1 MAEIFYKN
9 TNRRHKVQ
17 NLSGA
22 STPANNGVYFCHKF
36 RNLAMKINVKYAL
49 FTLSLLTFSLLASAQ
64 TLRGTVRDAATG
76 ELLVGVNLRL
86 TGAADSLAFTTT
98 SDTSGQYVFQN
109 LRPGYYR
116 LEVNYGGYRP
126 MIIREI
132 NVAGGKETLLEL
144 SYNQDVELPLLTIVN
159 AFNRRPIQPLSEIPL
174 TREQTLRFPATFFD
188 PARLAMAYP
197 GVVNN
202 DDQANGLSVRGNSP
216 AFVRWRLEGADV
228 VNPNHLTN
236 AGTFSDRP
244 TAAAGGVLMFSA
256 QLLDNSSL
264 LTGSFPA
271 GYGDALSGV
280 MDMNLRRGN
289 SRQHEFTAQAGLIG
303 LDFAAE
309 GPLGK
314 KREGEGRES
323 ERASYLVNYRYST
336 VGLLGQMGISFGD
349 EEIDFQDLSFKL
361 NFQGKKGGGWS
372 LFGLGGLSNNVFEHK
387 TDSASVEAF
396 KDFFDIDYQSKTGI
410 IGLSNW
416 SPLGKK
422 GWLKITLAASGQSN
436 ERTSVSEQYENYDSR
451 DDIEESK
458 ISGSITLSQRLAP
471 QWRLMAGAML
481 TRQFFRGESVIYTV
495 PQERPEHEFLTT
507 QPWANISWNSR
518 DEKTTLQAGLHSM
531 IFPYK
536 DRVTVEPR
544 LTVTQQ
550 LAPNHSLA
558 LSGGRYSAIA
568 PLWLLEED
576 LDLLRA
582 WHVGLRHTW
591 NATPDWVFKG
601 EIFWQRHD
609 EVGVDNVPSTFSL
622 LNENEY
628 RIYSQMAFVYNGL
641 GQNRGL
647 ELSAEHYFSGGWFA
661 HFNTTFLKS
670 EARGSDEIWRASRWN
685 TRYIANLTAGKEWQ
699 RDIRPGQV
707 RSFGIN
713 GRFTWTD
720 GARSLPVDATASAQ
734 AGYTVFDE
742 RAGFAA
748 NPRDYLRLDLRVY
761 WKRSLGNRRNSTFAM
776 DFQNATMQENIA
788 YQYWDPYKEKVETK
802 YQLGLIPN
810 LSWRLEF

>member
-1 MAEIFYKN
+1 
-9 TNRRHKVQ
+9 
-17 NLSGA
+17 
-22 STPANNGVYFCHKF
+22 
-36 RNLAMKINVKYAL
+36 MKINAKYAL
-49 FTLSLLTFSLLASAQ
+49 LTFSFLTFSLLASAQ
-64 TLRGTVRDAATG
+64 TLRGTVRDATTG
-76 ELLVGVNLRL
+76 EMLAGVNLRL
-86 TGAADSLAFTTT
+86 IGAADSLAFTTT
-98 SDTSGQYVFQN
+98 SDVSGQYIFQN
-109 LRPGYYR
+109 LRAGYYK
-116 LEVNYGGYRP
+116 LEVQYGGFRP

-159 AFNRRPIQPLSEIPL
+159 SIARRPVQPLSEIPL
-174 TREQTLRFPATFFD
+174 PREQTLRFPAVFFD

-197 GVVNN
+197 GVANN

-216 AFVRWRLEGADV
+216 AFVRWHLEGVDV

-271 GYGDALSGV
+271 GYGDALGGV

-289 SRQHEFTAQAGLIG
+289 SRQHEFTAQIGLIG

-309 GPLGK
+309 GPLFEK
-314 KREGEGRES
+314 SKN
-323 ERASYLVNYRYST
+323 SYLVNYRYST

-361 NFQGKKGGGWS
+361 NFQGKNGGEWS

-387 TDSASVEAF
+387 TDSASIEEF

-422 GWLKITLAASGQSN
+422 GWLKITLAASGQTN
-436 ERTSVSEQYENYDSR
+436 ERTSVSKQYETYDSR

-458 ISGSITLSQRLAP
+458 ISGSLTLSQRLAP
-471 QWRLMAGAML
+471 QWRLMAGVML

-495 PQERPEHEFLTT
+495 PQEIPEHEFLTT
-507 QPWANISWNSR
+507 QPWAKVAWSSQN
-518 DEKTTLQAGLHSM
+518 EKTTVQAGLHSL

-536 DRVTVEPR
+536 NRVTVEPR
-544 LTVTQQ
+544 LTVTQR

-568 PLWLLEED
+568 PLWLLKND
-576 LDLLRA
+576 LDLQRA
-582 WHVGLRHTW
+582 WHAGLRYTW
-591 NATPDWVFKG
+591 NATPEWTLKG

-609 EVGVDNVPSTFSL
+609 DVGADDFPSNFSL
-622 LNENEY
+622 LNANEY
-628 RIYSQMAFVYNGL
+628 QIYSQKAFDYNGL

-647 ELSAEHYFSGGWFA
+647 ELSAERYFTGGWFA
-661 HFNTTFLKS
+661 LLNTTFLKS
-670 EARGSDEIWRASRWN
+670 ETRGSDEIWRPSRWN

-699 RDIRPGQV
+699 LEDRPGLL
-707 RSFGIN
+707 RTFGLN
-713 GRFTWTD
+713 GRLTWTD
-720 GARSLPVDATASAQ
+720 GIRSLPVDATASAQ

-742 RAGFAA
+742 SAGYAA
-748 NPRDYLRLDLRVY
+748 NPRDYFRLDLRVY

-776 DFQNATMQENIA
+776 DFQNVTMQENVA
-788 YQYWDPYKEKVETK
+788 YQYWDPYKQSVETK